1 MTCYNI
7 ILIEL
12 YMLLQNYSTSTQ
24 IYQNYIN
31 NNQQISI
38 ISFFRCNSDQFTVGV
53 VSSMTQL
60 NPLIYV
66 FISQSIFEL
75 PQIFGISNYSA
86 YLSLSINAYYFIRQI
101 IWQTSQ
107 NFLIGIPIISILYL
121 AQLGF
126 TQNMQQ
132 QKLNK
137 MYMNNMNQ
145 TYQQNDNN
153 FNRQRN
159 SEATRIIGDQTNINF
174 SNNVNRYFNGQNN
187 HIYEFDRYTNQNQ
200 KQASFTNKQSSKAE
214 QSIES
219 KIIDIFP
226 HGILIVANGN
236 QIIYKSSQM
245 NKTFNTKEQSLVN
258 ILSEIKRKQ
267 NQNKFCS
274 TKKSKTQKRDKN
286 VQKFQSLKEF
296 KSPASSVFLQ
306 NHENIAQLIKENNFV
321 IEEGD
326 VNVNLNINQYYET
339 LSPQIQ
345 SSNEM
350 RKRKSKFYNNQF
362 VQEQQEIQQ
371 SILTIKP
378 PMMNIMSPKAL
389 KQLQTSHFKINLQQ
403 ISKLQRGQIQKASSI
418 YQIMQ
423 IMLLDNSED
432 WGVSIY
438 DNNNNNNINKNFSKT
453 SGIDNSREIYEQNG
467 ELHTDTQFNFS
478 RKRLSDV
485 FNTPIDRTNQSKYS
499 INQINHDNYTQT
511 ISYNNDGSNK
521 NFYSQAQNE
530 SQYYFKSENVKST
543 KNEVNIICIDK
554 GGQKLIEIRLMKCLL
569 TTTCASVDH
578 QEITNNDSDYS
589 QTNCI
594 LFLCEEISEKIYLNK
609 AMRLQTFKS
618 KMLASISHE
627 LRTPLNCSI
636 GMLQL
641 FYDNH
646 YAQKEMLDQFIV
658 PALYS
663 NKLLLNIINDI
674 LDFNQINVGNF
685 KLNFTQICIKKLIED
700 TLMLVKQSCLMKS
713 LDLKF
718 VINEN
723 FDSTQKFNTD
733 PQRITQIMLNLL
745 SNAVKF
751 TEQGGK
757 IIVYLSQVEK
767 NLLKIDIQ
775 DTGCGIPLKKL
786 RNIFNN
792 FGKINRHE
800 SAEFNDGA
808 FGAGLGLTISNKL
821 AMGIGNNRA
830 IKVVTQLYQGSTFTF
845 YIQNQKSRALHYKRN
860 TYKTFFSQHSI
871 QTFNEQTSKYLQN
884 KSEKT
889 VQNNSSPII
898 DECSEVIKY
907 DISQESKLK
916 SIKNLDR
923 KDLSIFQQK
932 YHQEEEKSQ
941 DIKSNKS
948 FNQIE
953 NTLKFLNEDY
963 QIQEDQEEDQ
973 VQKSQQIFKSLQPW
987 QIEKIE
993 KQEAL
998 IKEKIISYSRSQ
1010 QCQNCSDILIVDDN
1024 EFNILTLKCFL
1035 SQYELKVD
1043 FALNGKQAFE
1053 KVQQK
1058 LLINSYCI
1066 SHLKKLISQDNSKTK
1081 TQEEDDIEQKN
1092 QIHKSCQKLRCQ
1104 SYQLIFMDI
1113 DMPIMNGYQAT
1124 IKILD
1129 FFSKQNTQ
1137 IKKPFISACSA
1148 FVTDQDKEKAKEV
1161 GMQFFI
1167 EKPIIKKKL
1176 EFLLFSLFVNQQNP

>member
-1 MTCYNI
+1 M
-7 ILIEL
+7 
-12 YMLLQNYSTSTQ
+12 TQ
-24 IYQNYIN
+24 I
-31 NNQQISI
+31 
-38 ISFFRCNSDQFTVGV
+38 
-53 VSSMTQL
+53 
-60 NPLIYV
+60 NPLIYI

-75 PQIFGISNYSA
+75 PQIFGMSNYSA
-86 YLSLSINAYYFIRQI
+86 YLSLLINAYYFIRQI
-101 IWQTSQ
+101 IWQTNQ

-121 AQLGF
+121 TQLGLS
-126 TQNMQQ
+126 QNMQQ

-137 MYMNNMNQ
+137 MCIQNLNQ
-145 TYQQNDNN
+145 TYQQNENN
-153 FNRQRN
+153 YNQQRN
-159 SEATRIIGDQTNINF
+159 SETTKIIGDQTNINF
-174 SNNVNRYFNGQNN
+174 SNNVNRYFNGFNN
-187 HIYEFDRYTNQNQ
+187 HISELDRSSDQNQ
-200 KQASFTNKQSSKAE
+200 KQVTFTDKLNIKSEQQSLD
-214 QSIES
+214 S
-219 KIIDIFP
+219 KIINIFP
-226 HGILIVANGN
+226 QGILIVTNGN
-236 QIIYKSSQM
+236 HIIYESSQM
-245 NKTFNTKEQSLVN
+245 NKIFNANEQSLVN

-267 NQNKFCS
+267 NQNIQNSVKQH
-274 TKKSKTQKRDKN
+274 KKQKIDKYSH
-286 VQKFQSLKEF
+286 KFQSLKEF
-296 KSPASSVFLQ
+296 KSPVSSIFFQ
-306 NHENIAQLIKENNFV
+306 NHENNNTSQIKDSSSI

-326 VNVNLNINQYYET
+326 VNVNLNININQHYET
-339 LSPQIQ
+339 LSPKIL

-350 RKRKSKFYNNQF
+350 NKRKSKFYNNNQLD
-362 VQEQQEIQQ
+362 QLQQEINH
-371 SILTIKP
+371 SILTIKSP
-378 PMMNIMSPKAL
+378 VLDTISPKAL
-389 KQLQTSHFKINLQQ
+389 KQLQTNPFKIDLQL
-403 ISKLQRGQIQKASSI
+403 ISKYQRGQIQKAISI
-418 YQIMQ
+418 QQIMQ
-423 IMLLDNSED
+423 IMLLENTED
-432 WGVSIY
+432 WTMSNY
-438 DNNNNNNINKNFSKT
+438 ENTKNKYLSKA
-453 SGIDNSREIYEQNG
+453 SGIDNSKEIYEQNG
-467 ELHTDTQFNFS
+467 EQHTDTLFNFS
-478 RKRLSDV
+478 RKRLSDA
-485 FNTPIDRTNQSKYS
+485 FNTPIDKTNQSKYT
-499 INQINHDNYTQT
+499 INQINHDNYTQNL
-511 ISYNNDGSNK
+511 SCYNNSSSK
-521 NFYSQAQNE
+521 HFYTQAHNA

-554 GGQKLIEIRLMKCLL
+554 ESHKLIEIRLMKCLL
-569 TTTCASVDH
+569 TTTSPSNDNKENV
-578 QEITNNDSDYS
+578 NNDSDYL

-641 FYDNH
+641 IYDNH
-646 YAQKEMLDQFIV
+646 YAQKEVIDQFIV

-700 TLMLVKQSCLMKS
+700 TLMLVKQSCLMKN

-718 VINEN
+718 IIDEN
-723 FDSTQKFNTD
+723 FDPTQQFNTD
-733 PQRITQIMLNLL
+733 PQRVTQIMLNLL

-757 IIVYLSQVEK
+757 ITVQLQEVEK
-767 NLLKIDIQ
+767 NLLKIDIS

-786 RNIFNN
+786 RNLFNN
-792 FGKINRHE
+792 FGKVNRNE

-821 AMGIGNNRA
+821 AKGIGNNRS

-860 TYKTFFSQHSI
+860 TLRTFFSQHSI
-871 QTFNEQTSKYLQN
+871 QTFNELTNKNALN

-889 VQNNSSPII
+889 VQNASSPAF
-898 DECSEVIKY
+898 DECSEVKRY

-916 SIKNLDR
+916 SIQILDR
-923 KDLSIFQQK
+923 KDLSIYKQK
-932 YHQEEEKSQ
+932 CHYEERNSQ
-941 DIKSNKS
+941 DIKSNIS

-963 QIQEDQEEDQ
+963 QIQGEEDQ
-973 VQKSQQIFKSLQPW
+973 IQKSYQIFKPLQPW
-987 QIEKIE
+987 QIEQIE

-998 IKEKIISYSRSQ
+998 IKEKLISYSRNQ

-1024 EFNILTLKCFL
+1024 EFNILTLKSL
-1035 SQYELKVD
+1035 LGQYELKVD

-1058 LLINSYCI
+1058 IQINTQCV
-1066 SHLKKLISQDNSKTK
+1066 SHVKKVIQQDYSKRK
-1081 TQEEDDIEQKN
+1081 TQEEDDIEQQN
-1092 QIHKSCQKLRCQ
+1092 QIPKQCQKLRCQ

-1129 FFSKQNTQ
+1129 FFKQQNSQ
-1137 IKKPFISACSA
+1137 IKKPFISTCSA

-1167 EKPIIKKKL
+1167 EKPIVKKKL
-1176 EFLLFSLFVNQQNP
+1176 EYLLFSLFVSQSNP